1 MTTPLAAVV
10 LCAGKGTRMKSERAK
25 VLHPILG
32 QPLCAYPLKRALELG
47 ASPVVPVVG
56 HQAEEV
62 ERALRTRFSQ
72 APLRFALQAEQ
83 RGTADAVR
91 SARPALEGFTGRV
104 LILYGDVPL
113 VRRETLEA
121 LLQAHEAA
129 GGLLSMVSTFPQD
142 PTGYGRV
149 LREGERVVRIVEH
162 KDCTPEQRAVREC
175 NAGIYVVESSFLW
188 EALQRVDSH
197 NAQGE
202 LYLTDL
208 VEMAAARGRVGA
220 IAADFEETAGV
231 NDRVELAARAR
242 SLQARINERHMRAG
256 VTLLDPATAYIE
268 EDVSIGPDTE
278 IGPSVSLGAGT
289 VVGRGVSIGQ
299 GCVLSASRVAD
310 GSVLKPYTVL
320 EEAVVGERCILGPFA
335 RLRPGTALEEGVHLG
350 NFVETKKARIG
361 RGSKANHLSYLGDAN
376 VGAGVNVGAGTIT
389 CNYDGV
395 DKHVTEIGDGAFIG
409 SDTQLVAPVK
419 VGAGAYVGAGTTVT
433 KEVPPGSLAV
443 SRAPQVN
450 KQGWAARKKA
460 RQDEA
465 REQAASNPLP
475 DKPKAG

>member
-32 QPLCAYPLKRALELG
+32 KPLCAYPLMRALEMG
-47 ASPVVPVVG
+47 AAAVVPVVG

-62 ERALRTRFSQ
+62 ERALRAHFPQ
-72 APLRFALQAEQ
+72 APLRFALQREQ

-91 SARPALEGFTGRV
+91 SAEGALKDFSGRV

-121 LLQAHEAA
+121 LVAAHAA
-129 GGLLSMVSTFPQD
+129 GNGVLSLVSTTPPD

-149 LREGERVVRIVEH
+149 IREVGKVLRIIEH
-162 KDCTPEQRAVREC
+162 KDATPEQRAVREC

-188 EALQRVDSH
+188 EALCRIQSA

-202 LYLTDL
+202 FYLTDL
-208 VEMAAARGRVGA
+208 VELAAARGPVA
-220 IAADFEETAGV
+220 TVEADFGETAGV

-242 SLQARINERHMRAG
+242 EMQARINSRHMRAG
-256 VTLLDPATAYIE
+256 ATLMDPATTYID
-268 EDVSIGPDTE
+268 EDVVIGSDTE
-278 IGPSVSLGAGT
+278 VGPGVTLSGRT
-289 VVGRGVSIGQ
+289 EVGRNVSIGQ
-299 GCVLSASRVAD
+299 GCVVGASSIAD
-310 GSVLKPYTVL
+310 GATLKPYTVL
-320 EEAVVGERCILGPFA
+320 EEARVGERCILGPFA
-335 RLRPGTALEEGVHLG
+335 RLRPGTELAEEVHLG

-361 RGSKANHLSYLGDAN
+361 RGSKANHLSYLGDAKI
-376 VGAGVNVGAGTIT
+376 GSGVNVGAGTIT

-395 DKHVTEIGDGAFIG
+395 HKHLTELGDGVFIG

-419 VGAGAYVGAGTTVT
+419 VGDGAYVGAGTTVT
-433 KEVPPGSLAV
+433 KDVPPGSLAV
-443 SRAPQVN
+443 SRTPQTNVE
-450 KQGWAARKKA
+450 GWAARKKA
-460 RQDEA
+460 RQA
-465 REQAASNPLP
+465 RPSEEGASGSG
-475 DKPKAG
+475 KKSSSR